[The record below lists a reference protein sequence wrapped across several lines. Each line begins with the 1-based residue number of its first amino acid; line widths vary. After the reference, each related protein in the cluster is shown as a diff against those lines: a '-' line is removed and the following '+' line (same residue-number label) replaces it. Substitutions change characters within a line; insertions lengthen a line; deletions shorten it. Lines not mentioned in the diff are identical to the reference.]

1 MAAAKRKSIAKLCIA
16 LGLFILAGFFR
27 QLDRV
32 TAPLPSCRLLS
43 ADQPDLYRFGHGVG
57 IFHIA
62 PNPAS
67 KQPAMATA
75 GLCDGRAVA
84 VSARG

>member
-32 TAPLPSCRLLS
+32 TAPLRLLS

-67 KQPAMATA
+67 KRPAMATA

>member
-32 TAPLPSCRLLS
+32 TAPLHGYAGVEDYYRRCSCRQYLGTIAVPTLILH
-43 ADQPDLYRFGHGVG
+43 ARDDPFLYPDA
-57 IFHIA
+57 I
-62 PNPAS
+62 P
-67 KQPAMATA
+67 TA
-75 GLCDGRAVA
+75 G
-84 VSARG
+84 

>member
-32 TAPLPSCRLLS
+32 TAPLPSAACFLLTN
-43 ADQPDLYRFGHGVG
+43 LIYIHGVG

-67 KQPAMATA
+67 KRSAMATA